1 MEHEAISYNK
11 AVNVLIDKFQ
21 DQITDD
27 NKLSHVIEAL
37 CYLLA
42 HSATQVDTDM
52 NTFLADIHNT
62 VLEHITDMKKEYIQ

>member
-11 AVNVLIDKFQ
+11 IVNSLIDKFQ

-27 NKLSHVIEAL
+27 NKLDHVIEAL

-42 HSATQVDTDM
+42 HAATQVDTDIEI
-52 NTFLADIHNT
+52 FLADVHNT
-62 VLEHITDMKKEYIQ
+62 VYAHTLDMKKEFIQ

>member
-11 AVNVLIDKFQ
+11 IVNSLIDKFQ

-27 NKLSHVIEAL
+27 NKLSHVIEAF

-42 HSATQVDTDM
+42 HAATQVDTDM

-62 VLEHITDMKKEYIQ
+62 MLEHITDMKKEYIQ

>member
-1 MEHEAISYNK
+1 MEHEAISFNK

-37 CYLLA
+37 
-42 HSATQVDTDM
+42 
-52 NTFLADIHNT
+52 
-62 VLEHITDMKKEYIQ
+62 

>member
-11 AVNVLIDKFQ
+11 IVNSLIDKFQ

-27 NKLSHVIEAL
+27 NKLDHVIEAL

-42 HSATQVDTDM
+42 HAAMQVDIDI
-52 NTFLADIHNT
+52 NIFLADIHNT
-62 VLEHITDMKKEYIQ
+62 VLEHTLDMKKEFIQ